1 MKLAVAYLRCSTDLQ
16 DDSVEQQRNEIQ
28 KWANQN
34 DFQILDWYVD
44 EGKSGTTFEKRP
56 SFVRMIRRVEAGAQ
70 FEYILVYDESR
81 WGRPNNPR
89 ENTYWKVHTER
100 YGVKV
105 RIVNTSSKHEND
117 IGSFVTEV
125 VESAEASEYSKKLAR
140 STLRGAKANAEKGFS
155 SGGSAPY
162 GYVRVAVDKLSGQKL
177 RVLKPGSWIRG
188 NEEKV
193 VWDLGDLAE
202 IEVVERMFEMKA
214 SGLGYVLIAD
224 TLNKEGTPCPR
235 RGRWRNKD
243 QKWNQGTIRT
253 IITNKAYLGI
263 RVYNKH
269 PQSHMGLGPTKP
281 LWINDEK
288 DWVLLERAHP
298 AIVSHELFEKANR
311 STRGKFGKGNTQMV
325 KSQYLLSG
333 LIKCGK
339 CGFNFSG
346 QRYHKSG
353 NHYYQDSGYINKG
366 RSVCTSFLIRREKIE
381 SFVIQSIKE
390 NIIAADLER
399 RLQQIVEKQI
409 ESRLT
414 GKDLSVDRVEKA
426 LSANKVQMDNIID
439 AIAQG
444 IKVDTVLDRVTLLET
459 ERNRL
464 LREREKLDSVR
475 VKKDDVRELA
485 KSITA
490 EIHHFEHAFQTS
502 PPFEQKRWIRQ
513 FVLGIHVDRD
523 QNRALCYIMKIP
535 MVSHPVMTA
544 LLPSES
550 SIVVVAGAGLEP
562 ATFGL

>member
-1 MKLAVAYLRCSTDLQ
+1 MKLAVAYLRCSTELQ
-16 DDSVEQQRNEIQ
+16 DDSVEQQRKEIQ

-44 EGKSGTTFEKRP
+44 EGKSGTSFEKRP
-56 SFVRMIRRVEAGAQ
+56 GFVRMIRRVETGAQ

-100 YGVKV
+100 FGVKV
-105 RIVNTSSKHEND
+105 RVVNTSSKHEND

-162 GYVRVAVDKLSGQKL
+162 GYVRVAVDKFSGQNL

-193 VWDLGDLAE
+193 VWALGDPAE
-202 IEVVERMFEMKA
+202 IEVVKRMFELKA

-224 TLNKEGTPCPR
+224 TLNKEGIPCPR

-269 PQSHMGLGPTKP
+269 PQSHMSLGPNKHQ
-281 LWINDEK
+281 WINDEK
-288 DWVLLERAHP
+288 DWVLLHEAHP
-298 AIVSHELFEKANR
+298 PIVSQELFEKANT
-311 STRGKFGKGNTQMV
+311 STRGKFGKGNAQIV
-325 KSQYLLSG
+325 KSDYLLSG
-333 LIKCGK
+333 LIKCGR

-381 SFVIQSIKE
+381 SFVVQSIKE

-399 RLQQIVEKQI
+399 RLQQIVEKQL

-414 GKDLSVDRVEKA
+414 CKDLSIDRIEKA
-426 LSANKVQMDNIID
+426 LTANKTQMDNIID

-444 IKVDTVLDRVTLLET
+444 IKVDTVLDRVSQLET
-459 ERNRL
+459 ERDRL
-464 LREREKLDSVR
+464 LQEREKLDSVR

-490 EIHHFEHAFQTS
+490 EIHHFEHAFHTS